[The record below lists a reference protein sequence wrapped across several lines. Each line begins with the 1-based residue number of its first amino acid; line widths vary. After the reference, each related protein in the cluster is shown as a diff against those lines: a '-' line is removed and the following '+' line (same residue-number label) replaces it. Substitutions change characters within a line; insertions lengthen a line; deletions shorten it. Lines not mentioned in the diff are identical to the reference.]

1 MHMDNFSTVES
12 HFSHAK
18 SEPVRTRTP
27 DPGMRSASVMDP
39 LMTMGHPGGGPMNGH
54 GTMSTGITGMTIGHP
69 QMTGALPSHLSTQ
82 PTVIM
87 SNGSGIMQGMP
98 AGMQMPQAPIG

>member
-18 SEPVRTRTP
+18 SEPAGMRSRTP

-39 LMTMGHPGGGPMNGH
+39 LMTMGGHPMN
-54 GTMSTGITGMTIGHP
+54 GTMSTGITGMTVGHP
-69 QMTGALPSHLSTQ
+69 QMTGTLPSHLSTQ

-87 SNGSGIMQGMP
+87 SNGNGMPGIMQGMP